1 MSVID
6 IGTVLRR
13 FDDTIDL
20 VTNEVK
26 SYGIRFITAD
36 GRLRTMTA
44 RKNVKAPR
52 QQLGQPHDE
61 RGKFMYNLKRAG
73 VMLLHDLKL
82 NEPRS
87 VKVAC
92 ITHFRD
98 YRDTKWHTVRF

>member
-1 MSVID
+1 MSEID
-6 IGTVLRR
+6 IGTVLRK
-13 FDDTIDL
+13 FDDTVDL

-26 SYGIRFITAD
+26 SYGIRFITSD
-36 GRLRTMTA
+36 GRLRTMIA

-52 QQLGQPHDE
+52 LQLERPHDE
-61 RGKFMYNLKRAG
+61 RGKFKFNLKRAG

-82 NEPRS
+82 DEPRS

-98 YRDTKWHTVRF
+98 YRDNKWHRVRF